1 MAIVAIEPSPKLK
14 GDVVPLE
21 GTLRNAAGE
30 LCVIAKSTN
39 LGLPDDAIAAA

>member
-1 MAIVAIEPSPKLK
+1 MAIVAIEPSPKLN

-21 GTLRNAAGE
+21 GTRNAAGE
-30 LCVIAKSTN
+30 LCVIAKSTS

>member
-14 GDVVPLE
+14 GDAVPLE
-21 GTLRNAAGE
+21 GTLRSAAGE
-30 LCVIAKSTN
+30 LCVIAKSTS

>member
-1 MAIVAIEPSPKLK
+1 MAIVTIEPSPKLK

-21 GTLRNAAGE
+21 GSLCNAAGE
-30 LCVIAKSTN
+30 LCVIAKSMS

>member
-21 GTLRNAAGE
+21 GSLCNAAGE
-30 LCVIAKSTN
+30 LGVIAKSMS

>member
-1 MAIVAIEPSPKLK
+1 MAIVAIKPSPKLK

-21 GTLRNAAGE
+21 GSLCNAAGE
-30 LCVIAKSTN
+30 LCVIAKSMS

>member
-21 GTLRNAAGE
+21 GSLCNAAGE
-30 LCVIAKSTN
+30 LCVIAKSMR

>member
-14 GDVVPLE
+14 GGVVPLE
-21 GTLRNAAGE
+21 GSLCNAAGE
-30 LCVIAKSTN
+30 LCVIAKSMS